1 MFLVHETNQKC
12 INSKMAELFH
22 WIRDI
27 ALRSESI
34 LRLVILSSFFFEPTL
49 QSMSQSFLRYK
60 TEAKR
65 GIKYTV
71 MVTGPSG
78 TGKTTFI
85 NSVLDTNLLP
95 HRYQSRRSSIE
106 EPKVLSCLG
115 GPSNSSY
122 DSKEFNPLIKNLDE
136 QTLFI
141 TSSTIEIADE
151 DDSKVAL
158 CVVDTPG
165 FGENLDNGVCFEE
178 ITNYLRQQFDHVLAE
193 ETRIKRN
200 PKFEDTRV
208 HVCLYFIEATG
219 HGLRELDVE
228 CMKRLSKFVNVLPVI
243 SKADSFTLSELA
255 TFKKNILVD
264 IEKYSVPVFEFNYD
278 EEEDDDDTIEENRS
292 LQKLQPFAVI
302 SSNEKKVIDGELK
315 YVRSYPWGDIVV
327 DDSSDFLLLKNVL
340 FGSHLQDFKDLT
352 TNFLY
357 ENYRSEKLSSVT
369 EEDKKQ
375 SMEESNPSLSN
386 LAALTL
392 EQIPRVLDIKSEKV
406 STPKLQSTSS
416 FNPDSHPSPIRE
428 LSKAI
433 RDDNQHIISNIKN
446 SPKLTY
452 SPDPS
457 RNKLRVIS
465 ETVPYVLKHEEIL
478 SRQQRLQELEERS
491 ARELALRA
499 SALEKKAAELKK
511 RERLLRVNS
520 FATSLRKEETLTDL
534 SSIIKKEDED

>member
-1 MFLVHETNQKC
+1 
-12 INSKMAELFH
+12 
-22 WIRDI
+22 
-27 ALRSESI
+27 
-34 LRLVILSSFFFEPTL
+34 
-49 QSMSQSFLRYK
+49 MSQSFLRYK

-65 GIKYTV
+65 GIKYTI

-78 TGKTTFI
+78 TGKTTFV
-85 NSVLDTNLLP
+85 NSVLDASLLAHKFQP
-95 HRYQSRRSSIE
+95 RGKTID
-106 EPKVLSCLG
+106 EPKVLSYLG
-115 GPSNSSY
+115 DANNNY
-122 DSKEFNPLIKNLDE
+122 DHREFTPFNKNLED
-136 QTLFI
+136 QTMAI
-141 TSSTIEIADE
+141 TSSSIEISDE
-151 DDSKVAL
+151 DDSKILLSVL
-158 CVVDTPG
+158 DTPG
-165 FGENLDNGVCFEE
+165 FGENLDNEVCFEE

-193 ETRIKRN
+193 ETRIRRN

-219 HGLRELDVE
+219 HGLREIDVE

-243 SKADSFTLSELA
+243 GKADSFTASELA
-255 TFKKNILVD
+255 AFKKNIIAD

-278 EEEDDDDTIEENRS
+278 EEEDDDDTIEENIM

-302 SSNEKKVIDGELK
+302 SSKEKKTIDGDLK
-315 YVRSYPWGDIVV
+315 YVRSYPWGDIVI
-327 DDSSDFLLLKNVL
+327 DDASDFLRLKNVL

-357 ENYRSEKLSSVT
+357 ENYRSDKLSSVT
-369 EEDKKQ
+369 EEDKKKKN
-375 SMEESNPSLSN
+375 SNDDVNPSLSN

-392 EQIPRVLDIKSEKV
+392 EESASEPQIKTEEL
-406 STPKLQSTSS
+406 STPKLNSISQ
-416 FNPDSHPSPIRE
+416 FNRDAAESSPIKEISR
-428 LSKAI
+428 AI

-491 ARELALRA
+491 ARELAQRA
-499 SALEKKAAELKK
+499 AALEKKAAELKK
-511 RERLLRVNS
+511 RERLLRS
-520 FATSLRKEETLTDL
+520 GSIATSLRKEDTLTDL
-534 SSIIKKEDED
+534 SSILKREDSDI